1 MTSEFTQFGTN
12 FININ
17 PGKVT
22 TQGMSIGVF
31 GSVRP
36 LSLDDAEAL
45 RRIPQVL
52 LTNAGVV
59 GNAEVSVQGRARRVT
74 VFGSGPDFPAAFKM
88 ELALGQWLPHEE
100 LNQARAFTVLGPK
113 VRQELFGAANPL
125 GSRIEIGGYRYRV
138 IGVIKSKGNVLGWDF
153 DDCVYIPSARALE
166 LFNREGLM
174 EIHVVHDPQA
184 DVEQLVQRVREV
196 LIARHGREDFTITP
210 QQKMLDTLNSVLQVL
225 TFAVGALGGIS
236 LVVGG
241 VGILTIMTIA
251 VAERTVEIGL
261 LRALGAPRKQILTLF
276 LAEATLLASAGGLSG
291 LALGY
296 ALAQLLH
303 ALFPVL
309 PVSTPWMYALLAE
322 LIAVSVGLGG
332 GCCARRP
339 RLTPGSGRGAARGV
353 KKKRSIGT
361 QSGSRHA
368 RGPVLLMADRGP
380 CADFTSVRSE
390 CSRRYRAWRA
400 RRVE

>member
-1 MTSEFTQFGTN
+1 MPARDFLRFVLSSLAAYRLRSFLTALGVCVGIAAVILLTSIGAGLQQFVTSEFTQFGTN

-22 TQGMSIGVF
+22 TQGVSVGVF

-36 LSLDDAEAL
+36 LSLEDAEAL
-45 RRIPQVL
+45 GRVPQVL

-59 GNAEVSVQGRARRVT
+59 GNAEVSAQGRARRVT

-100 LNQARAFTVLGPK
+100 LSQARAFAVLGPK
-113 VRQELFGAANPL
+113 VRQELFGTANPL

-184 DVEQLVQRVREV
+184 DVNKLVERVREV

-261 LRALGAPRKQILTLF
+261 LRALGAPRRQVLTLF
-276 LAEATLLASAGGLSG
+276 LAEATLLAAAGGLSG

-303 ALFPVL
+303 ALFPAL
-309 PVSTPWMYALLAE
+309 PVSTPWVYALLAE
-322 LIAVSVGLGG
+322 LIAVSVGLAAGVAPAG
-332 GCCARRP
+332 RAS
-339 RLTPGSGRGAARGV
+339 RLD
-353 KKKRSIGT
+353 
-361 QSGSRHA
+361 
-368 RGPVLLMADRGP
+368 PVEAL
-380 CADFTSVRSE
+380 
-390 CSRRYRAWRA
+390 RA
-400 RRVE
+400 E

>member
-1 MTSEFTQFGTN
+1 MPAGDFLRFVFTSLAAHRLRSFLTALGICVGIAAVILLTSIGAGLQQFVTSEFTQFGTN

-22 TQGMSIGVF
+22 TQGMSVGVF

-45 RRIPQVL
+45 RRVPQVL

-59 GNAEVSVQGRARRVT
+59 GNAEVSAQGRARRVT

-100 LNQARAFTVLGPK
+100 LSQARAFAVLGPK

-184 DVEQLVQRVREV
+184 DVSQLVERVRQV
-196 LIARHGREDFTITP
+196 LVARHGREDFTITP

-261 LRALGAPRKQILTLF
+261 LRALGAPRRQILTLF
-276 LAEATLLASAGGLSG
+276 LAEATLLATVGGLSG

-296 ALAQLLH
+296 ALAQVLH
-303 ALFPVL
+303 ALFPAL
-309 PVSTPWMYALLAE
+309 PVSTPWLYALLAE
-322 LIAVSVGLGG
+322 LIAVSVGLAAGVAPAG
-332 GCCARRP
+332 RAS
-339 RLTPGSGRGAARGV
+339 RLD
-353 KKKRSIGT
+353 
-361 QSGSRHA
+361 
-368 RGPVLLMADRGP
+368 PVEAL
-380 CADFTSVRSE
+380 
-390 CSRRYRAWRA
+390 RA
-400 RRVE
+400 E

>member
-1 MTSEFTQFGTN
+1 MAAADFLRFVFASLVAHRLRSFLTALGICVGIAAVILLTSFGAGLQQFVTSEFTQFGTN

-22 TQGMSIGVF
+22 TQGMSVGVF

-45 RRIPQVL
+45 RRVPQVL

-59 GNAEVSVQGRARRVT
+59 GNAEVRAQGRARRVT

-100 LNQARAFTVLGPK
+100 PSQARAFAVLGPK

-184 DVEQLVQRVREV
+184 DVNRLVERVRQV

-261 LRALGAPRKQILTLF
+261 LRALGAPRRQVLSLF
-276 LAEATLLASAGGLSG
+276 LAEATLLATAGGLSG

-303 ALFPVL
+303 ALFPAL
-309 PVSTPWMYALLAE
+309 PVSTPWLYAVLAE
-322 LIAVSVGLGG
+322 LIAVSVGLAAGVAPAG
-332 GCCARRP
+332 RAS
-339 RLTPGSGRGAARGV
+339 RLD
-353 KKKRSIGT
+353 
-361 QSGSRHA
+361 
-368 RGPVLLMADRGP
+368 PVEAL
-380 CADFTSVRSE
+380 
-390 CSRRYRAWRA
+390 RA
-400 RRVE
+400 E

>member
-1 MTSEFTQFGTN
+1 MSAGDFVRFVFTSLAAHRLRSFLTALGICVGIAAVILLTSIGAGLQQFVTSEFTQFGTN

-22 TQGMSIGVF
+22 TQGMSVGVF

-45 RRIPQVL
+45 RRVPQVL

-59 GNAEVSVQGRARRVT
+59 GNAEVSAQGRARRVT

-100 LNQARAFTVLGPK
+100 LSQARAFAVLGPK

-184 DVEQLVQRVREV
+184 DVSQLVERVRQV

-261 LRALGAPRKQILTLF
+261 LRALGAPRRQILTLF
-276 LAEATLLASAGGLSG
+276 LAEATLLATVGGLSG

-296 ALAQLLH
+296 ALAQMLH
-303 ALFPVL
+303 ALFPAL
-309 PVSTPWMYALLAE
+309 PVSTPWLYALLAE
-322 LIAVSVGLGG
+322 LIAVSVGLAAGVAPAG
-332 GCCARRP
+332 RAS
-339 RLTPGSGRGAARGV
+339 RLD
-353 KKKRSIGT
+353 
-361 QSGSRHA
+361 
-368 RGPVLLMADRGP
+368 PVEAL
-380 CADFTSVRSE
+380 
-390 CSRRYRAWRA
+390 RA
-400 RRVE
+400 E

>member
-1 MTSEFTQFGTN
+1 
-12 FININ
+12 
-17 PGKVT
+17 
-22 TQGMSIGVF
+22 MSVGVF

-45 RRIPQVL
+45 RRVPQVL

-59 GNAEVSVQGRARRVT
+59 GNAEVSAQGRARRVT

-100 LNQARAFTVLGPK
+100 LSQARAFAVLGPK

-184 DVEQLVQRVREV
+184 DVSQLVERVRQV
-196 LIARHGREDFTITP
+196 LVARHGREDFTITP

-261 LRALGAPRKQILTLF
+261 LRALGAPRRQILTLF
-276 LAEATLLASAGGLSG
+276 LAEATLLATVGGLSG

-296 ALAQLLH
+296 ALAQVLH
-303 ALFPVL
+303 ALFPAL
-309 PVSTPWMYALLAE
+309 PVSTPWLYALLAE
-322 LIAVSVGLGG
+322 LIAVSVGLAAGVAPAG
-332 GCCARRP
+332 RAS
-339 RLTPGSGRGAARGV
+339 RLD
-353 KKKRSIGT
+353 
-361 QSGSRHA
+361 
-368 RGPVLLMADRGP
+368 PVEAL
-380 CADFTSVRSE
+380 
-390 CSRRYRAWRA
+390 RA
-400 RRVE
+400 E

>member
-1 MTSEFTQFGTN
+1 MPARDFLRFVLSSLAAHRLRSFLTALGICVGIAAVIMLTSIGAGLQQFVTSEFTQFGTN

-45 RRIPQVL
+45 RRVPQVL

-261 LRALGAPRKQILTLF
+261 LRALGAPRRQISTLF

-303 ALFPVL
+303 ALYPAL
-309 PVSTPWMYALLAE
+309 PVSTPLLYALLAE
-322 LIAVSVGLGG
+322 LIAVSVGLAAGVAPAG
-332 GCCARRP
+332 RAS
-339 RLTPGSGRGAARGV
+339 RLD
-353 KKKRSIGT
+353 
-361 QSGSRHA
+361 
-368 RGPVLLMADRGP
+368 PVEAL
-380 CADFTSVRSE
+380 
-390 CSRRYRAWRA
+390 RA
-400 RRVE
+400 E

>member
-1 MTSEFTQFGTN
+1 MPAADFLRFVFASLVAHRLRSFLTALGICVGIAAVILLTSIGAGLQQFVTSEFTQFGTN

-22 TQGMSIGVF
+22 TQGMSVGVF

-45 RRIPQVL
+45 RRVPQVL

-59 GNAEVSVQGRARRVT
+59 GNAEVSTQGRARRVT

-100 LNQARAFTVLGPK
+100 PGQARAFAVLGPK

-153 DDCVYIPSARALE
+153 DDCVYVPSARAME
-166 LFNREGLM
+166 LFNRQGLM

-184 DVEQLVQRVREV
+184 DVNRLVERVRQV

-261 LRALGAPRKQILTLF
+261 LRALGAPRKQVLSLF
-276 LAEATLLASAGGLSG
+276 LAEAILLAAVGGFSG

-303 ALFPVL
+303 ALFPAL
-309 PVSTPWMYALLAE
+309 PVSTPWLYAVLAE
-322 LIAVSVGLGG
+322 LIAVSVGLVAGV
-332 GCCARRP
+332 AP
-339 RLTPGSGRGAARGV
+339 AGRA
-353 KKKRSIGT
+353 S
-361 QSGSRHA
+361 HLD
-368 RGPVLLMADRGP
+368 PVEAL
-380 CADFTSVRSE
+380 
-390 CSRRYRAWRA
+390 RA
-400 RRVE
+400 E

>member
-1 MTSEFTQFGTN
+1 MAAADFLRFVFSSLAAHRLRSFLTALGICVGIAAVILLTSIGAGLQQFVTSEFTQFGTN

-22 TQGMSIGVF
+22 TQGMSVGVF

-45 RRIPQVL
+45 RRVPQVL

-59 GNAEVSVQGRARRVT
+59 GNAEVSAQGRARRVT
-74 VFGSGPDFPAAFKM
+74 VFGSGPDFLAAFKM

-100 LNQARAFTVLGPK
+100 LSQARAFAVLGPT
-113 VRQELFGAANPL
+113 VRQELFGGANPL

-184 DVEQLVQRVREV
+184 DVNQLVERVRQV

-261 LRALGAPRKQILTLF
+261 LRALGAPRRQVLTLF
-276 LAEATLLASAGGLSG
+276 LAEATLLAAAGGLSG

-303 ALFPVL
+303 AVFPAL
-309 PVSTPWMYALLAE
+309 PVSTPWLYAFLAE
-322 LIAVSVGLGG
+322 LIAVSVGLAAGVAPAG
-332 GCCARRP
+332 RAS
-339 RLTPGSGRGAARGV
+339 RLD
-353 KKKRSIGT
+353 
-361 QSGSRHA
+361 
-368 RGPVLLMADRGP
+368 PVEAL
-380 CADFTSVRSE
+380 
-390 CSRRYRAWRA
+390 RA
-400 RRVE
+400 E

>member
-1 MTSEFTQFGTN
+1 MPTKDFLRFVITSLAAHRLRSFLTALGICVGIAAVILLTSMGAGLQQFVTSEFTQFGTN

-22 TQGMSIGVF
+22 TQGMSVGVF

-45 RRIPQVL
+45 RRVPQVL

-88 ELALGQWLPHEE
+88 QLALGQWLPHEE
-100 LNQARAFTVLGPK
+100 ASQARAFAVLGPK

-125 GSRIEIGGYRYRV
+125 GSRIQIGGYRYRV

-174 EIHVVHDPQA
+174 EIHVIHDPQA
-184 DVEQLVQRVREV
+184 DVNRLVEQVRQV

-261 LRALGAPRKQILTLF
+261 LRALGAPRRQVLTLF
-276 LAEATLLASAGGLSG
+276 LAEAILLAAAGGLSG
-291 LALGY
+291 LGLGF
-296 ALAQLLH
+296 ALAHLLH
-303 ALFPVL
+303 ALFPAL

-322 LIAVSVGLGG
+322 LIAISVGLAAGVAPAG
-332 GCCARRP
+332 RAS
-339 RLTPGSGRGAARGV
+339 RLD
-353 KKKRSIGT
+353 
-361 QSGSRHA
+361 
-368 RGPVLLMADRGP
+368 PVEAL
-380 CADFTSVRSE
+380 
-390 CSRRYRAWRA
+390 RA
-400 RRVE
+400 E